1 MSAEF
6 SYSNRKILIVDD
18 QRAFQIMLKSMLQN
32 FGANQ
37 IHFAHTAEQAL
48 SVCKK
53 TAYDLIL
60 VDYNLGSGQ
69 NGAQLLEELRA
80 TNSILPATL
89 CFIITGENHKALV
102 LNALE
107 VEPDDFITKPFSQNQ
122 LNQRIKR
129 AALKRETLLPI
140 HIAFAEQQYQRAID
154 CCQQFITQNSRYK
167 GICQSL
173 AIEAMIHLKKYQ
185 QARKLLLSQ
194 LSKAAQTRAKATL
207 ARVEYLLGNHQRAI
221 ELSTEVIINNP
232 FTLSAYD
239 SLSLAFWDNGEVNKA
254 LKTIRRANELCP
266 LSISRQQIMAEL
278 ALESGNFRLAKEAFG
293 QILKLARCSVHR
305 GPEHLCNFIRSL
317 IDEAQHEDDLYRKNR
332 LLQEVGNVL
341 FKARHEEGQDK
352 AFDFNAFEGLSQ
364 ARVLATKGEIR
375 QAKRVLFS
383 SNQNYIQKPKL
394 VSNVLLTDTFLTL
407 HSVGEYEYAM
417 PMIEELKSR
426 QNDIDHLAYK
436 VANKVYQSPEFSSEI
451 ATFKELN
458 QRGIEAHNH
467 GDYRQAY
474 QLFAKALRLAPGN
487 TGVILNRIQSILK
500 YLATSDQRSIQEFE
514 ECKIGLQ
521 SLEGI
526 QLSPSHSDRLKALK
540 DEFEII
546 VRS

>member
-1 MSAEF
+1 MSVEF

-48 SVCKK
+48 SICKK
-53 TAYDLIL
+53 ATYDLLL
-60 VDYNLGSGQ
+60 VDYNLGAGQ

-80 TNSILPATL
+80 TNAILPSTL

-129 AALKRETLLPI
+129 AALKREALLPI
-140 HIAFAEQQYQRAID
+140 YIAFAEQQYQRAID
-154 CCQQFITQNSRYK
+154 CSQQLITQNSRYK

-185 QARKLLLSQ
+185 QARELLLNQ
-194 LSKAAQTRAKATL
+194 LAKTKQTRSKTIL

-221 ELSTEVIINNP
+221 ELSTEVILHNP

-239 SLSLAFWDNGEVNKA
+239 SLSLAFWDNGEINNA
-254 LKTIRRANELCP
+254 LKTIHRANELCP

-293 QILKLARCSVHR
+293 QILKLARYSIHR

-341 FKARHEEGQDK
+341 FKARHEEGQNK
-352 AFDFNAFEGLSQ
+352 TFDFNAFEGLSQ

-383 SNQNYIQKPKL
+383 SNQNYIQKPTQ

-417 PMIEELKSR
+417 PMIEELKLR
-426 QNDIDHLAYK
+426 QGDIDPLAYK
-436 VANKVYQSPEFSSEI
+436 IANSVYQSKEFASKIS
-451 ATFKELN
+451 TFKELN

-467 GDYRQAY
+467 GDYQQAY
-474 QLFAKALRLAPGN
+474 QIFTKALRLAPGN

-500 YLATSDQRSIQEFE
+500 YLATSNQRSIQEFE

-526 QLSPSHSDRLKALK
+526 PLSLAHSARLKALK
-540 DEFEII
+540 EEFEII
-546 VRS
+546 VRG